1 MLNLLL
7 IIFISVNV
15 LAART
20 SFIKQGRSYQL
31 VTPAKNKEKRPLLV
45 LLHGCKQNADLIIEG
60 TRLEQEALRKNFY
73 LLAPEQSQI
82 NNLDHCWNW
91 FFSQMQ
97 TRHGLNEM
105 SEIISTIDDLLAI
118 YQIDRTKIFV
128 AGLSAGGALTEN
140 LIACYPDYFSGAAVH
155 SGLAFKV
162 AEDAYEAQRVI
173 TSTVQKSPEYLARKS
188 YQCSRHIKNRLLKK
202 VIVLHGLDDKRV
214 PSFHSELIANTHEMM
229 IDLLDD
235 GIFNHSDSPMISERV
250 EQFPN
255 GFKAFITDKK
265 YKLFSERFIF
275 VKGLQHAWGGGKAV
289 SSNFNPEAP
298 SSNSFILN
306 FFNL

>member
-7 IIFISVNV
+7 IIFISTNV
-15 LAART
+15 LATRT
-20 SFIKQGRSYQL
+20 TFIKQGRSYQF
-31 VTPAKNKEKRPLLV
+31 VSPAKNKEKRPLLV
-45 LLHGCKQNADLIIEG
+45 LLHGCKQNADIIIEG
-60 TRLEQEALRKNFY
+60 TRLEQEALKKNFY
-73 LLAPEQSQI
+73 ILAPEQSQI

-105 SEIISTIDDLLAI
+105 SEIISTIDDLVAF
-118 YQIDRTKIFV
+118 YQIDRSKIFV
-128 AGLSAGGALTEN
+128 AGLSAGAALAEN
-140 LIACYPDYFSGAAVH
+140 LIACYPDYFSAAAIH

-173 TSTVQKSPEYLARKS
+173 TSTHQKSPEYLARKA
-188 YQCSRHIKNRLLKK
+188 YYCSRQVKDRQLKK
-202 VIVLHGLDDKRV
+202 VLVLHGLDDTRV
-214 PSFHSELIANTHEMM
+214 PSFHSELIADTHELM
-229 IDLLDD
+229 IDLIDD
-235 GIFNHSDSPMISERV
+235 GILNHSDAPVISERA

-265 YKLFSERFIF
+265 YKQFSERYIFI
-275 VKGLQHAWGGGKAV
+275 KGLQHAWGGGKAI

-298 SSNSFILN
+298 SSNAFILN

>member
-7 IIFISVNV
+7 IILISSNV
-15 LAART
+15 LAARAT
-20 SFIKQGRSYQL
+20 FIKQGRSYQF
-31 VTPAKNKEKRPLLV
+31 VSPAKNKEKRPLLV
-45 LLHGCKQNADLIIEG
+45 LLHGCKQNADIIIEG
-60 TRLEQEALRKNFY
+60 TRLEQEALKKNFY
-73 LLAPEQSQI
+73 ILAPEQSQI

-105 SEIISTIDDLLAI
+105 SEIISTIDDLVKF
-118 YQIDRTKIFV
+118 YQIDRSKIFV
-128 AGLSAGGALTEN
+128 AGLSAGAALAEN
-140 LIACYPDYFSGAAVH
+140 LIACYPDYFSAAAIH

-173 TSTVQKSPEYLARKS
+173 TSRHQKSPEYLARKAHH
-188 YQCSRHIKNRLLKK
+188 CAKNVQDRQLKK
-202 VIVLHGLDDKRV
+202 VLVIHGLDDKRV
-214 PSFHSELIANTHEMM
+214 PSFHSELIADSHEMM

-235 GIFNHSDSPMISERV
+235 GVINHSDSPIVSERI

-255 GFKAFITDKK
+255 GFKAHITDKK
-265 YKLFSERFIF
+265 YKSFSERYIFI
-275 VKGLQHAWGGGKAV
+275 KGLQHAWGGGKAI
-289 SSNFNPEAP
+289 SRNFDPEAP